1 MTVKKTSDTAVA
13 SRIVKRIADIPGG
26 VTVKNAEIAGD
37 VLKDATVI
45 SAPDT
50 NGITHLVKWA
60 VVQAAAAADATA
72 IRVLKGSDI
81 KVGET
86 LAVDNPRCIP
96 AAITAITTSTTGYDT
111 VTLEAA
117 LGVAVN
123 VGDVL
128 FLAAAAAVPAPA
140 IVQADAAD
148 SATSIYVEKGH
159 IIEVGDAVCK
169 AANVKATVVS
179 AIDRSAADKDK
190 LTVTALGYALVAGDT
205 LQIAKAAAD
214 EHAGAVLKPFY
225 AGGKYD
231 AWAIT
236 GTNVRVVAGTNIVVD
251 ALTHAVVKG
260 TNYPA
265 FVAEKLKG
273 IVEL

>member
-1 MTVKKTSDTAVA
+1 MTVKKTSDIAVA

-26 VTVKNAEIAGD
+26 VTVKNAEIPGD

-60 VVQAAAAADATA
+60 VVQAAAAANATA

-140 IVQADAAD
+140 IVQADATD

-169 AANVKATVVS
+169 AATVKATVVS
-179 AIDRSAADKDK
+179 AIDRSAADRDK
-190 LTVTALGYALVAGDT
+190 LTVTALGYALTAGDT
-205 LQIAKAAAD
+205 LQIAKEAAN
-214 EHAGAVLKPFY
+214 EAVLKPFY

-251 ALTHAVVKG
+251 AITHAIVKG

>member
-1 MTVKKTSDTAVA
+1 MTVKKRSDVAVA

-26 VTVKNAEIAGD
+26 VTVKNAEILGD

-60 VVQAAAAADATA
+60 VVQAAAAANATA

-96 AAITAITTSTTGYDT
+96 SAITAIATAATGYDA

-117 LGVAVN
+117 LGVAVA

-128 FLAAAAAVPAPA
+128 HLAAAAAVPTPA
-140 IVQADAAD
+140 TVQADATD
-148 SATSIYVEKGH
+148 EATSVYVLKGH
-159 IIEVGDAVCK
+159 NIEVGDAVCK
-169 AANVKATVVS
+169 AAGVKATAVS
-179 AIDRSAADKDK
+179 AIDRSGADRDK
-190 LTVTALGYALVAGDT
+190 LTVAALGYALTAGDT
-205 LQIAKAAAD
+205 LQIAKEAAD
-214 EHAGAVLKPFY
+214 EAELKLFY

-236 GTNVRVVAGTNIVVD
+236 GTNIRVESNSNVFVD

-260 TNYPA
+260 VNYPA
-265 FVAEKLKG
+265 FIAEKLKG

>member
-1 MTVKKTSDTAVA
+1 MAMTVKKKSDIAVA

-60 VVQAAAAADATA
+60 VVQAAAAANATA

-96 AAITAITTSTTGYDT
+96 SAIAVIDTTKTGYDT

-140 IVQADAAD
+140 IVQATAAD

-169 AANVKATVVS
+169 AEGVKATVVS
-179 AIDRSAADKDK
+179 AIDRSAADRDK
-190 LTVTALGYALVAGDT
+190 LTVTALGYALAAGDT

-214 EHAGAVLKPFY
+214 EAELKPFY

-236 GTNVRVVAGTNIVVD
+236 GTNVRVTAGTNIVVD
-251 ALTHAVVKG
+251 AITHAVVKG

-265 FVAEKLKG
+265 FVADKLKG

>member
-1 MTVKKTSDTAVA
+1 MAMTVKKKRDIAVA

-26 VTVKNAEIAGD
+26 VTVKNAEILGD

-45 SAPDT
+45 SAPDS

-60 VVQAAAAADATA
+60 VVQAAAAANATA

-86 LAVDNPRCIP
+86 LAVDKPRCIP
-96 AAITAITTSTTGYDT
+96 AAITAITTSATGYDT

-140 IVQADAAD
+140 IVQADATDA
-148 SATSIYVEKGH
+148 ATSIYVEKGH
-159 IIEVGDAVCK
+159 IIEVGDAVCEK
-169 AANVKATVVS
+169 GGVKATAVS
-179 AIDRSAADKDK
+179 AIDRSAADRDK
-190 LTVTALGYALVAGDT
+190 LTVAALGYALTVGDT

-214 EHAGAVLKPFY
+214 EAELKPFY
-225 AGGKYD
+225 AGRKYD

-236 GTNVRVVAGTNIVVD
+236 GTNVRVVENTNIVVD
-251 ALTHAVVKG
+251 AITHAVVKG

>member
-1 MTVKKTSDTAVA
+1 MTVKKKSDIAVA

-26 VTVKNAEIAGD
+26 VTVKNAEIPGD

-45 SAPDT
+45 SAPDD

-60 VVQAAAAADATA
+60 VVQAAAAANATA

-96 AAITAITTSTTGYDT
+96 SAIAVIDTTKTGYDT

-140 IVQADAAD
+140 IVQANATD

-169 AANVKATVVS
+169 EGDVKATVVS
-179 AIDRSAADKDK
+179 AIDRSGADRDK
-190 LTVTALGYALVAGDT
+190 LTVTALGYALTAGDT
-205 LQIAKAAAD
+205 LQIATEAAD
-214 EHAGAVLKPFY
+214 EAVLKVFY
-225 AGGKYD
+225 AGSKHD

-236 GTNVRVVAGTNIVVD
+236 GTNIRVESNSNVIVD

>member
-1 MTVKKTSDTAVA
+1 MAMTVKKKSDIAVA

-50 NGITHLVKWA
+50 SGITHLVKWA

-96 AAITAITTSTTGYDT
+96 AAITEITTSATGYDA

-140 IVQADAAD
+140 IVQANAAD

-169 AANVKATVVS
+169 DKDVKATVVS
-179 AIDRSAADKDK
+179 AIDRSGADKDK
-190 LTVTALGYALVAGDT
+190 LTVTALGYALTAGDI

-214 EHAGAVLKPFY
+214 EAVLKPFY

-236 GTNVRVVAGTNIVVD
+236 GTNVRVVADTNIVVD
-251 ALTHAVVKG
+251 AITHAVVKG

>member
-1 MTVKKTSDTAVA
+1 MAMTVKKRSDVAVA

-26 VTVKNAEIAGD
+26 VTVKNAEIPGD

-45 SAPDT
+45 SAPDD

-60 VVQAAAAADATA
+60 VVQAAAAANATA

-96 AAITAITTSTTGYDT
+96 SAITAINTTKTGYDT

-169 AANVKATVVS
+169 AADVKATVVS
-179 AIDRSAADKDK
+179 AIDRSAADRDK
-190 LTVTALGYALVAGDT
+190 LTVTALGYALAAGDT

-214 EHAGAVLKPFY
+214 EAVLKPFY

-251 ALTHAVVKG
+251 AITHAVVKG

>member
-1 MTVKKTSDTAVA
+1 MAMTVKKKSDIAVA

-60 VVQAAAAADATA
+60 VVQAAAAANATA

-96 AAITAITTSTTGYDT
+96 SAIAVIDTTKTGYDT

-140 IVQADAAD
+140 IVQADATD
-148 SATSIYVEKGH
+148 SATLIYVEKGH

-169 AANVKATVVS
+169 EEGVKATVVS
-179 AIDRSAADKDK
+179 AIDRSAADRDK
-190 LTVTALGYALVAGDT
+190 LTVTALGYALAAGDT

-214 EHAGAVLKPFY
+214 EAELKPFY

-236 GTNVRVVAGTNIVVD
+236 GTNVRVTAGTNIVVD
-251 ALTHAVVKG
+251 AITHAVVKG

-265 FVAEKLKG
+265 FVADKLKG

>member
-1 MTVKKTSDTAVA
+1 MTVKKKSDIAVA

-26 VTVKNAEIAGD
+26 VTVKNAEILGD

-45 SAPDT
+45 SAPDS
-50 NGITHLVKWA
+50 NGIAHLVKWA
-60 VVQAAAAADATA
+60 VVQAAAAANATA

-96 AAITAITTSTTGYDT
+96 AAITAITTSATGYDT

-140 IVQADAAD
+140 IVQANATD

-169 AANVKATVVS
+169 AADVKATAVS
-179 AIDRSAADKDK
+179 AIDRSAADRDK
-190 LTVTALGYALVAGDT
+190 LTVTALGYALSAGDT
-205 LQIAKAAAD
+205 LQIAKEAAD
-214 EHAGAVLKPFY
+214 EAVLKPFY

-251 ALTHAVVKG
+251 AITHAVVKG

>member
-1 MTVKKTSDTAVA
+1 MAMTVKKKSDIAVA

-96 AAITAITTSTTGYDT
+96 AAITEITTSATGYDA

-140 IVQADAAD
+140 IVQANATD

-169 AANVKATVVS
+169 DKDVKATAVS
-179 AIDRSAADKDK
+179 AIDRSGADKDK
-190 LTVTALGYALVAGDT
+190 LTVAALGYALTAGDT
-205 LQIAKAAAD
+205 LQIANAAAD
-214 EHAGAVLKPFY
+214 EAVLKPFY

-236 GTNVRVVAGTNIVVD
+236 GTNVRVVADTNIVVD
-251 ALTHAVVKG
+251 AITHAVVKG

>member
-1 MTVKKTSDTAVA
+1 MTVKKTSDIAVA

-26 VTVKNAEIAGD
+26 VTVKNAEIPGD

-60 VVQAAAAADATA
+60 VVQAAAAANATS

-96 AAITAITTSTTGYDT
+96 AAITAITTSATGYDT

-140 IVQADAAD
+140 IVQADATD

-179 AIDRSAADKDK
+179 AIDRSAANRDK
-190 LTVTALGYALVAGDT
+190 LTVTALGYALTAGDT

-214 EHAGAVLKPFY
+214 EAELKPFY

-251 ALTHAVVKG
+251 AITHAVVKG

>member
-1 MTVKKTSDTAVA
+1 MAMTVKKTSDIAVA

-26 VTVKNAEIAGD
+26 VTVKNAEILGD

-45 SAPDT
+45 SAPDS

-60 VVQAAAAADATA
+60 VVQAAAAANATA

-96 AAITAITTSTTGYDT
+96 AAITAITTSATGYDT

-140 IVQADAAD
+140 IVQANATD

-169 AANVKATVVS
+169 AAGVKATTVS
-179 AIDRSAADKDK
+179 AIDRSAADRDK
-190 LTVTALGYALVAGDT
+190 LTVAALGYALTVGDT

-214 EHAGAVLKPFY
+214 EAELKPFY
-225 AGGKYD
+225 AGRKYD

-236 GTNVRVVAGTNIVVD
+236 GTNVRVVANTNIVVD
-251 ALTHAVVKG
+251 AITHAVVKG

>member
-1 MTVKKTSDTAVA
+1 MAMTVKKRSDVAVA

-26 VTVKNAEIAGD
+26 VTVKNAEILGD

-60 VVQAAAAADATA
+60 VVQAAAAANATA

-96 AAITAITTSTTGYDT
+96 AAITAITTSATGYDT

-140 IVQADAAD
+140 IVQANATD

-169 AANVKATVVS
+169 AKDVKATAVS
-179 AIDRSAADKDK
+179 AIDRSAADRDK
-190 LTVTALGYALVAGDT
+190 LTVAALGYALTAGDT
-205 LQIAKAAAD
+205 LQIAKEAAD
-214 EHAGAVLKPFY
+214 EAELKPFY

-236 GTNVRVVAGTNIVVD
+236 GTNIRVESNSNVFVD

-260 TNYPA
+260 VNYPA
-265 FVAEKLKG
+265 FIAEKLKG

>member
-1 MTVKKTSDTAVA
+1 MAMTVKKTSDIAVA

-26 VTVKNAEIAGD
+26 VTVKNAEIPGD

-45 SAPDT
+45 SAPDA

-60 VVQAAAAADATA
+60 VVQAAAAANATS

-140 IVQADAAD
+140 IVQADATD

-169 AANVKATVVS
+169 AAGVKATVVS
-179 AIDRSAADKDK
+179 AIDRSAANRDK

-214 EHAGAVLKPFY
+214 EAVLKPFY

>member
-1 MTVKKTSDTAVA
+1 MAMTVKKKSDIAVA

-26 VTVKNAEIAGD
+26 VTVKNAEILGD

-60 VVQAAAAADATA
+60 VVQAAAAANATA

-96 AAITAITTSTTGYDT
+96 AEITAITTSATGYDT
-111 VTLEAA
+111 VALEAA

-140 IVQADAAD
+140 IVQDDATD
-148 SATSIYVEKGH
+148 EATSIYVEKGH

-169 AANVKATVVS
+169 EGDVKATVVS
-179 AIDRSAADKDK
+179 AIDRSGADRDK
-190 LTVTALGYALVAGDT
+190 LTVAALGYALTAGDT
-205 LQIAKAAAD
+205 LQIATEAAD
-214 EHAGAVLKPFY
+214 EAELKLFY

-236 GTNVRVVAGTNIVVD
+236 GTNVRVVANTNIVVD
-251 ALTHAVVKG
+251 AITHAVVKG

>member
-1 MTVKKTSDTAVA
+1 MTVKKKSDIAVA

-26 VTVKNAEIAGD
+26 VTVKNAEIPGD

-96 AAITAITTSTTGYDT
+96 AAITEITTSATGYDA

-140 IVQADAAD
+140 IVQANATD

-169 AANVKATVVS
+169 DKDVKATAVS
-179 AIDRSAADKDK
+179 AIDRSGADKDK
-190 LTVTALGYALVAGDT
+190 LTVAALGYALTAGDT
-205 LQIAKAAAD
+205 LQIANAAAD
-214 EHAGAVLKPFY
+214 EAVLKPFY

-236 GTNVRVVAGTNIVVD
+236 GTNVRVVADTNIVVD
-251 ALTHAVVKG
+251 AITHAVVKG

>member
-1 MTVKKTSDTAVA
+1 MAMTVKKTSDIAVA

-26 VTVKNAEIAGD
+26 VTVKNAEIPGD

-60 VVQAAAAADATA
+60 VVQAAAAANATA

-214 EHAGAVLKPFY
+214 EAVLKPFY

-251 ALTHAVVKG
+251 AITHAVVKG

>member
-1 MTVKKTSDTAVA
+1 MAMTVKKTSDIAVA

-26 VTVKNAEIAGD
+26 VTVKNAEILGD

-45 SAPDT
+45 SAPDS

-60 VVQAAAAADATA
+60 VVQAAAAANATA

-96 AAITAITTSTTGYDT
+96 AEITAITTSATGYDT

-140 IVQADAAD
+140 IVQANATD

-169 AANVKATVVS
+169 AKDVKATAVS
-179 AIDRSAADKDK
+179 AIDRSGADKDK
-190 LTVTALGYALVAGDT
+190 LTVAALGYALTAGDT
-205 LQIAKAAAD
+205 LQIAKEAAD
-214 EHAGAVLKPFY
+214 EAELKPFY

-236 GTNVRVVAGTNIVVD
+236 GTNVRVVANTNIVVD
-251 ALTHAVVKG
+251 AITHAVVKG

>member
-1 MTVKKTSDTAVA
+1 MTVKKKSDIAVA

-26 VTVKNAEIAGD
+26 VTVKNAEILGD

-45 SAPDT
+45 SAPDD

-60 VVQAAAAADATA
+60 VVQAAAAANATA

-96 AAITAITTSTTGYDT
+96 AEITKITTSATGYDT

-140 IVQADAAD
+140 IVQANATD

-169 AANVKATVVS
+169 AEGVKATAVS
-179 AIDRSAADKDK
+179 AIDRSAADRDK

-214 EHAGAVLKPFY
+214 EAELKPFY

-251 ALTHAVVKG
+251 AITHAVVKG

-265 FVAEKLKG
+265 FVADKLKG

>member
-1 MTVKKTSDTAVA
+1 MAMTVKKKRDIAVA

-26 VTVKNAEIAGD
+26 VTVKNAEILGD

-45 SAPDT
+45 SAPDS
-50 NGITHLVKWA
+50 NGIAHLVKWA
-60 VVQAAAAADATA
+60 VVQAAAAANATT

-96 AAITAITTSTTGYDT
+96 AAITAITTRATGYDT

-123 VGDVL
+123 VGDIL

-140 IVQADAAD
+140 IVQANATD

-169 AANVKATVVS
+169 AGDVKATAVS
-179 AIDRSAADKDK
+179 AIDRSAADKDE
-190 LTVTALGYALVAGDT
+190 LTVTALGYALTAGDT
-205 LQIAKAAAD
+205 LQIAKEAAD
-214 EHAGAVLKPFY
+214 EAVLKPFY

-236 GTNVRVVAGTNIVVD
+236 GTNVRVVANTNIVVD
-251 ALTHAVVKG
+251 AITHAVVKG

>member
-1 MTVKKTSDTAVA
+1 MAMTVKKKSDIAVA

-60 VVQAAAAADATA
+60 VVQAAAAAGATA

-96 AAITAITTSTTGYDT
+96 SSIAVIDTTKTGYDT

-128 FLAAAAAVPAPA
+128 FLAAAAAVPTPA

-169 AANVKATVVS
+169 AEGVKATVVS
-179 AIDRSAADKDK
+179 AIDRSAADRDK
-190 LTVTALGYALVAGDT
+190 LTVTALGYALAAGDT

-214 EHAGAVLKPFY
+214 EAVLKPFY

-251 ALTHAVVKG
+251 AITHAVVKG

>member
-1 MTVKKTSDTAVA
+1 MAMTVKKRSDVAVA

-26 VTVKNAEIAGD
+26 VTVKNAEILGD

-45 SAPDT
+45 TKPDD
-50 NGITHLVKWA
+50 NGITHIVKWA
-60 VVQAAAAADATA
+60 VVQAQAAYNATSV
-72 IRVLKGSDI
+72 RVLKGSDI

-96 AAITAITTSTTGYDT
+96 SAITAIDTTKTGYDT

-117 LGVAVN
+117 LGVDVN
-123 VGDVL
+123 TGDAL

-140 IVQADAAD
+140 IVQANATD

-169 AANVKATVVS
+169 EGDVKATVVS
-179 AIDRSAADKDK
+179 AIDRSEADKDK
-190 LTVTALGYALVAGDT
+190 LTVTALGYALTAGDT
-205 LQIAKAAAD
+205 LQIATEAAD
-214 EHAGAVLKPFY
+214 EAVLKVFY
-225 AGGKYD
+225 AGRKHD

-236 GTNVRVVAGTNIVVD
+236 GTNIRVESNSNVIVD

-260 TNYPA
+260 VNYPA
-265 FVAEKLKG
+265 FISGKLKG

>member
-1 MTVKKTSDTAVA
+1 MTVKKKSDIAVA

-26 VTVKNAEIAGD
+26 VTVKNAEILGD

-60 VVQAAAAADATA
+60 VVQAAAAANATA

-96 AAITAITTSTTGYDT
+96 SAIAVIDTTKTGYDT

-140 IVQADAAD
+140 IVQATATD

-169 AANVKATVVS
+169 EEGVKATVVS
-179 AIDRSAADKDK
+179 AIDRSAADRDK
-190 LTVTALGYALVAGDT
+190 LTVTALGYALAAGDT

-214 EHAGAVLKPFY
+214 EAELKPFY

-236 GTNVRVVAGTNIVVD
+236 GTNVRVTAGTNIVVD
-251 ALTHAVVKG
+251 AITHAVVKG

>member
-1 MTVKKTSDTAVA
+1 MAMTVKKKSDIAVA

-26 VTVKNAEIAGD
+26 VTVKNAEIPGD

-45 SAPDT
+45 SAPDD

-96 AAITAITTSTTGYDT
+96 SAIAVIDTTKTGYDT

-140 IVQADAAD
+140 IVQADATD

-169 AANVKATVVS
+169 EEDVKATVVS
-179 AIDRSAADKDK
+179 AIDRSAADRDK
-190 LTVTALGYALVAGDT
+190 LTVTALGYALSAGDT

-214 EHAGAVLKPFY
+214 EAVLKPFY

-236 GTNVRVVAGTNIVVD
+236 GTNVRVTAGTNIVVD
-251 ALTHAVVKG
+251 AITHAVVKG